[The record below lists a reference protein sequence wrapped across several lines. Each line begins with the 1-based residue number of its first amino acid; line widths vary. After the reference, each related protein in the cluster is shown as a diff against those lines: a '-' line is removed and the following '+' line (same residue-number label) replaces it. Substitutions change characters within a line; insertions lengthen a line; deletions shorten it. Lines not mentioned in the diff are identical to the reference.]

1 MKLWIERLG
10 SLKLTVVLLLVVGV
24 VLAVGTIF
32 ESLRGA
38 EAARAVYYAPWFFA
52 LEGLFGLNL
61 LAALIVRW
69 PRNRWRIGFALTH
82 TSMLLILIGALMTVM
97 FKVEGRLPI
106 WEGQSSDVVF
116 QGDKEGDL
124 PPLTLPFKVR
134 LDSFEIDTYP
144 GTQRPAMFRSRV
156 VVEPPAGTGA
166 EIPGVIEMNRP
177 MSHGGYTFFQ
187 SSYQIQGG
195 REMTILSVSKDPGQ
209 TVVFVGYTLLV
220 IGMIVVFFTRLAQ
233 QRMNDALLAEAAARA
248 TGNPGTKPGAKPG
261 NGKLAGATGATG
273 ASALLLAGLTGGL
286 VFAPAPADAALVPE
300 PAQLE
305 ALAAVPVQF
314 DGRTMPFDTQ
324 ARNAVWTVTRMRSWP
339 GVPPVAMVAG
349 WVIDPQGWQNEPII
363 RLRSDVA
370 AVAGLPAGT
379 TFASFRDLVSRPA
392 LIEALSAAGE
402 RAQRDEKGPK
412 LDEHLVELSDRL
424 TTLQGY
430 FRGDALRIEPAAER
444 QAAWGAVR
452 PPSAAALLAA
462 AEQIRGRAPAHY
474 PTREAIAR
482 ELRYTRVHSS
492 QLAWWLLVPAALA
505 AGFTLTRD
513 RKLLLWIARVGILGG
528 FAVMTW
534 GIAQRWL
541 VAGRIPASNMY
552 ESMLFL
558 AWGVGLF
565 AVISLALRNRILI
578 FNSAAMSAL
587 AMVLVDRLPM
597 DPFIHPMQPVLSG
610 TPWLAIHVPI
620 IMVSYAT
627 LAIVTLFAH
636 VVVAVEIFAPQRR
649 EMAHRWS
656 QLAYW
661 YIHVGS
667 ILLIAGIL
675 TGSIWA
681 ASSWGRYWG
690 WDPKEVWSLV
700 AFLAYMAILHARFD
714 KQIEDFGVAVGS
726 IAAFWMILMTYLGV
740 NYVLAAGLH
749 SYGFGSSN
757 LVTVMAVIAGIEV
770 LFLGAGWMAVRRRL
784 RTV

>member
-38 EAARAVYYAPWFFA
+38 EAARAVYYAPWFYA

-61 LAALIVRW
+61 LAALITRW
-69 PRNRWRIGFALTH
+69 PRNRFRIGFALTH
-82 TSMLLILIGALMTVM
+82 AAMLLILVGALMTVL

-116 QGDKEGDL
+116 QGDKEGDM

-134 LDSFEIDTYP
+134 LDAFEIDTYQ
-144 GTQRPAMFRSRV
+144 GTERPAMFRSRV
-156 VVEPPAGTGA
+156 VVEEAGGT
-166 EIPGVIEMNRP
+166 ERPGVIEMNQP
-177 MSHGGYTFFQ
+177 LAHGGYTFFQ

-195 REMTILSVSKDPGQ
+195 REMTILSVAKDPGQ

-233 QRMNDALLAEAAARA
+233 QRMNDALIADAEAAAKA
-248 TGNPGTKPGAKPG
+248 AQKPG
-261 NGKLAGATGATG
+261 NGRLAGA
-273 ASALLLAGLTGGL
+273 SAMLLVGLTTGL
-286 VFAPAPADAALVPE
+286 LVAPAPAEAALVPE
-300 PAQLE
+300 PAQVE
-305 ALAAVPVQF
+305 ALAALPVQF

-324 ARNAVWTVTRMRSWP
+324 ARNAVWTVTQKRAWP

-349 WVIDPQGWQNEPII
+349 WVLDPQGWQNEPIV
-363 RLRSDVA
+363 RLRADVA
-370 AVAGLPAGT
+370 ALAGLPAGVRY
-379 TFASFRDLVSRPA
+379 ASFRELVSRPA
-392 LIEALSAAGE
+392 LIEALRAAEE
-402 RAQRDEKGPK
+402 RARREEKGPK
-412 LDEHLVELSDRL
+412 LDEHLVELSERL

-430 FRGDALRIEPAAER
+430 FRGEMLRIEPSAEPN
-444 QAAWGAVR
+444 AAWGAAR
-452 PPSAAALLAA
+452 PPSAAALLSAV
-462 AEQIRGRAPAHY
+462 EQIRGRAPAHY

-482 ELRYTRVHSS
+482 ELGYTRADTT

-513 RKLLLWIARVGILGG
+513 RKALLWIARLGIVGG

-534 GIAQRWL
+534 GIAQRWQ

-565 AVISLALRNRILI
+565 AVISLVLKNRILI

-587 AMVLVDRLPM
+587 AMLLVDRLPM

-620 IMVSYAT
+620 IMVSYSVFAIAT
-627 LAIVTLFAH
+627 FLSHVVLGVALFAP
-636 VVVAVEIFAPQRR
+636 AKRA
-649 EMAHRWS
+649 AAAKWS
-656 QLAYW
+656 ELLYW
-661 YIHVGS
+661 YLMVGS

-700 AFLAYMAILHARFD
+700 AFLAYMAILHAKLDRMIG
-714 KQIEDFGVAVGS
+714 KFGVAAIS
-726 IAAFWMILMTYLGV
+726 IAAFQTLVMTYLGV
-740 NYVLAAGLH
+740 NFVLTAGMH
-749 SYGFGSSN
+749 SYGMGDSPVVMWML
-757 LVTVMAVIAGIEV
+757 LVALAEA
-770 LFLGAGWMAVRRRL
+770 LFLAWGLWAYRKNRALMER
-784 RTV
+784 

>member
-24 VLAVGTIF
+24 VLAIGTIF

-82 TSMLLILIGALMTVM
+82 TSMLLILVGALMTVL
-97 FKVEGRLPI
+97 FKVEGRMPI

-116 QGDKEGDL
+116 QGEKEGDL

-134 LDSFEIDTYP
+134 LDAFEIDTYP

-156 VVEPPAGTGA
+156 VVEPPAGSGS
-166 EIPGVIEMNRP
+166 EQPGVIQMNQP
-177 MSHGGYTFFQ
+177 LSYGGYNFFQ

-209 TVVFVGYTLLV
+209 NVVFVGYTLLV

-233 QRMNDALLAEAAARA
+233 QRLNDALIASAEAAAKA
-248 TGNPGTKPGAKPG
+248 TAKPG
-261 NGKLAGATGATG
+261 NGKLAQGANL
-273 ASALLLAGLTGGL
+273 LLLAGLAVGL
-286 VFAPAPADAALVPE
+286 ATATAPAPAAAALVPE
-300 PAQLE
+300 ASQLE
-305 ALAAVPVQF
+305 ALAAMPVQF

-324 ARNAVWTVTRMRSWP
+324 ARNAVWTVTKKRAWP
-339 GVPPVAMVAG
+339 GIEPVAMVAG
-349 WVIDPQGWQNEPII
+349 WVIDPQGWQNEPIV

-370 AVAGLPAGT
+370 AIAGLPAGT
-379 TFASFRDLVSRPA
+379 SYASFRDLVSRSA
-392 LIEALSAAGE
+392 LMEAMRAADD
-402 RAQRDEKGPK
+402 RSQRDEKGPK
-412 LDEHLVELSDRL
+412 LDEHLLELSTRL
-424 TTLQGY
+424 TTLSGY
-430 FRGDALRIEPAAER
+430 FRGEMLRIEPAADKS
-444 QAAWGAVR
+444 AAWGAVR

-462 AEQIRGRAPAHY
+462 VETIRGRAPAHY
-474 PTREAIAR
+474 PTREAIDR

-492 QLAWWLLVPAALA
+492 QLAWWLLVPAAIA
-505 AGFTLTRD
+505 AGFTLNRD
-513 RKLLLWIARVGILGG
+513 RKLLLWIARLGILGG

-565 AVISLALRNRILI
+565 AVISLVLKNRILI
-578 FNSAAMSAL
+578 FNSTAMSAL

-636 VVVAVEIFAPQRR
+636 VVVAVEIFAPHRR

-667 ILLIAGIL
+667 ILLITGIL

-757 LVTVMAVIAGIEV
+757 LVTIMAVIAAVEAA
-770 LFLGAGWMAVRRRL
+770 FLGAGWMAVRRRL
-784 RTV
+784 GAAA

>member
-82 TSMLLILIGALMTVM
+82 TSMLLILIGAMMTVI

-116 QGDKEGDL
+116 QGDKEGDM

-156 VVEPPAGTGA
+156 VVEEAAGSGTG
-166 EIPGVIEMNRP
+166 ERPGVIEMNRP
-177 MSHGGYTFFQ
+177 LSHGGYTFFQ

-195 REMTILSVSKDPGQ
+195 REMTILSVAKDPGQ
-209 TVVFVGYTLLV
+209 TVVFIGYTLLV

-248 TGNPGTKPGAKPG
+248 SGKPGTQPG
-261 NGKLAGATGATG
+261 NGKLAGAT
-273 ASALLLAGLTGGL
+273 ALLLAGLTTGL
-286 VFAPAPADAALVPE
+286 VFAPAPAEAALVPE
-300 PAQLE
+300 AGQLE

-314 DGRTMPFDTQ
+314 DGRTMPFETQ
-324 ARNAVWTVTRMRSWP
+324 ARNAVWTVTKKRAWP

-349 WVIDPQGWQNEPII
+349 WVLDPQGWQNEPIV
-363 RLRSDVA
+363 RVRADVA
-370 AVAGLPAGT
+370 ALAGLPSGT
-379 TFASFRDLVSRPA
+379 RYASFRDLISRPA
-392 LIEALSAAGE
+392 LIEALRAAEG
-402 RAQRDEKGPK
+402 RARNEEKGPK

-424 TTLQGY
+424 TTLQAY
-430 FRGDALRIEPAAER
+430 FRGEMLRLEPAVDPN
-444 QAAWGAVR
+444 AAWGSVR
-452 PPSAAALLAA
+452 PPSAAALLSQV
-462 AEQIRGRAPAHY
+462 EQIRARAPAHY

-482 ELRYTRVHSS
+482 ELRYDRADTT

-513 RKLLLWIARVGILGG
+513 RKLLLWIARIGIVAG

-565 AVISLALRNRILI
+565 AVIALLLGNRILI
-578 FNSAAMSAL
+578 FNSAAMSAI
-587 AMVLVDRLPM
+587 AMLLLDRLPM

-636 VVVAVEIFAPQRR
+636 VVVGVEIFAPHRR
-649 EMAHRWS
+649 EMARRWS

-714 KQIEDFGVAVGS
+714 KQIEDFGVAAGS

-757 LVTVMAVIAGIEV
+757 LVTIMTVIAAVEV
-770 LFLGAGWMAVRRRL
+770 GFITAGWIAVRRRL
-784 RTV
+784 RAA

>member
-1 MKLWIERLG
+1 
-10 SLKLTVVLLLVVGV
+10 
-24 VLAVGTIF
+24 
-32 ESLRGA
+32 
-38 EAARAVYYAPWFFA
+38 
-52 LEGLFGLNL
+52 
-61 LAALIVRW
+61 
-69 PRNRWRIGFALTH
+69 
-82 TSMLLILIGALMTVM
+82 
-97 FKVEGRLPI
+97 
-106 WEGQSSDVVF
+106 
-116 QGDKEGDL
+116 
-124 PPLTLPFKVR
+124 
-134 LDSFEIDTYP
+134 
-144 GTQRPAMFRSRV
+144 MFRSRV
-156 VVEPPAGTGA
+156 VVEEAGGA
-166 EIPGVIEMNRP
+166 LRPGVIQMNQP
-177 MSHGGYTFFQ
+177 LSHGGYTFFQ

-233 QRMNDALLAEAAARA
+233 QRMNDALLAQQMAAAVGRKA
-248 TGNPGTKPGAKPG
+248 GVVLLLGAAI
-261 NGKLAGATGATG
+261 AGAG
-273 ASALLLAGLTGGL
+273 ASLA
-286 VFAPAPADAALVPE
+286 APAGAALVPE

-324 ARNAVWTVTRMRSWP
+324 ARNAVWTVTKKRAWP
-339 GVPPVAMVAG
+339 GVDPVAMVAG
-349 WVIDPQGWQNEPII
+349 WVIDPQGWQNEPIV
-363 RLRSDVA
+363 RVRADVA
-370 AVAGLPAGT
+370 AVAGLPSGT
-379 TFASFRDLVSRPA
+379 RYASFRDLLSRPA
-392 LIEALSAAGE
+392 LREALGAAEE
-402 RAQRDEKGPK
+402 RARREEKGPK

-424 TTLQGY
+424 STLQAY
-430 FRGDALRIEPAAER
+430 FRGEMLRIEPAADPN
-444 QAAWGAVR
+444 AAWGAVR
-452 PPSAAALLAA
+452 PPSAAALLSM

-474 PTREAIAR
+474 PSREAIAR
-482 ELRYTRVHSS
+482 ELRYTRAETT

-513 RKLLLWIARVGILGG
+513 RKLLLWIARVGIVAG

-565 AVISLALRNRILI
+565 AVISLLLGNRILI
-578 FNSAAMSAL
+578 FNSAAMSAI
-587 AMVLVDRLPM
+587 AMLLLDRLPM

-636 VVVAVEIFAPQRR
+636 VVVGVEIFAPHRR
-649 EMAHRWS
+649 EMARRWS

-757 LVTVMAVIAGIEV
+757 LVTIMAVIALVEIGFIA
-770 LFLGAGWMAVRRRL
+770 AGWIAVRRRL
-784 RTV
+784 RAAAA

>member
-10 SLKLTVVLLLVVGV
+10 SLKLTVVLLLVLGA

-61 LAALIVRW
+61 LAALITRW
-69 PRNRWRIGFALTH
+69 PRNRFRIGFALTH
-82 TSMLLILIGALMTVM
+82 SAMLLILAGALMTVL

-177 MSHGGYTFFQ
+177 LSHGGYTFFQ

-195 REMTILSVSKDPGQ
+195 REMTILSVSHDPGQ
-209 TVVFVGYTLLV
+209 NVVFLGYILLV
-220 IGMIVVFFTRLAQ
+220 AGMIVVFFTRLAQ
-233 QRMNDALLAEAAARA
+233 QRMNDALLAQAAAHA
-248 TGNPGTKPGAKPG
+248 G
-261 NGKLAGATGATG
+261 GKAVPLAVLLAAALLGLAG
-273 ASALLLAGLTGGL
+273 S
-286 VFAPAPADAALVPE
+286 APAGAALVPE
-300 PAQLE
+300 ASQVE
-305 ALAAVPVQF
+305 ALRAVPVQF

-324 ARNAVWTVTRMRSWP
+324 ARNAVWTVTKKRAWP
-339 GVPPVAMVAG
+339 GVDPVAMVAG
-349 WVIDPQGWQNEPII
+349 WVIDPQGWQNEPIVRVRADI
-363 RLRSDVA
+363 A
-370 AVAGLPAGT
+370 AIAGLPPGVT
-379 TFASFRDLVSRPA
+379 YASFRDLVSKSALREAIGGAEARSQGEKKPA
-392 LIEALSAAGE
+392 ALD
-402 RAQRDEKGPK
+402 Q
-412 LDEHLVELSDRL
+412 HLVELSDRL

-430 FRGDALRIEPAAER
+430 FRGEMLRVEPAADPN
-444 QAAWGAVR
+444 AVWGAVR
-452 PPSAAALLAA
+452 PAGAADLLAHV
-462 AEQIRGRAPAHY
+462 AEIRTRAPAHY
-474 PTREAIAR
+474 PTTGAIAR

-492 QLAWWLLVPAALA
+492 ALAWWLLVPAALA
-505 AGFTLTRD
+505 AGLTLSRD
-513 RKLLLWIARVGILGG
+513 RFGLVWLARLGLVGG

-565 AVISLALRNRILI
+565 AVLALLLGNRILI
-578 FNSAAMSAL
+578 FNAAAMSAL
-587 AMVLVDRLPM
+587 AMLLVDRLPM
-597 DPFIHPMQPVLSG
+597 DPFIHPMPPVLSG

-627 LAIVTLFAH
+627 LALVTFFAH
-636 VVVAVEIFAPQRR
+636 VVVGVEIFAPERR
-649 EMAHRWS
+649 EVAHRWS

-757 LVTVMAVIAGIEV
+757 LVTIMAVIAAVEIAFV
-770 LFLGAGWMAVRRRL
+770 GAGWWAVRRRT
-784 RTV
+784 RAAA

>member
-1 MKLWIERLG
+1 MKLWIERLA

-24 VLAVGTIF
+24 VLAIGTIF

-52 LEGLFGLNL
+52 LQGLFGLNL
-61 LAALIVRW
+61 LAALITRW
-69 PRNRWRIGFALTH
+69 PRNRFRIGFALTH
-82 TSMLLILIGALMTVM
+82 ASMLLILAGALMTALY
-97 FKVEGRLPI
+97 KVEGRLPI
-106 WEGQSSDVVF
+106 WEGESSDVVF
-116 QGDKEGDL
+116 QGEKEGDL

-156 VVEPPAGTGA
+156 VVEPGSGPGQ
-166 EIPGVIEMNRP
+166 PGVIQMNQP
-177 MSHGGYTFFQ
+177 LSYGGYNFFQ

-209 TVVFVGYTLLV
+209 NVVFAGYVLLV
-220 IGMIVVFFTRLAQ
+220 AGMIVVFFTRLAQ
-233 QRMNDALLAEAAARA
+233 QRMNDALMAAAA
-248 TGNPGTKPGAKPG
+248 AQTAAKAAPGKGGN
-261 NGKLAGATGATG
+261 GATGRGTAL
-273 ASALLLAGLTGGL
+273 ALLLLTLGAAG
-286 VFAPAPADAALVPE
+286 FAAEPARAALVPE

-305 ALAAVPVQF
+305 ALAAMPVQF

-324 ARNAVWTVTRMRSWP
+324 ARNAVWTVTKKRAWP
-339 GVPPVAMVAG
+339 EVEPVAMVAG
-349 WVIDPQGWQNEPII
+349 WVIDPQGWQNEPIV
-363 RLRSDVA
+363 RLRGDVA
-370 AVAGLPAGT
+370 AIAGLPAGT
-379 TFASFRDLVSRPA
+379 SYASFRDLVSNRALREAMAAAEDRSRGEGKPA
-392 LIEALSAAGE
+392 
-402 RAQRDEKGPK
+402 P
-412 LDEHLVELSDRL
+412 LDQHLTELSDRL
-424 TTLQGY
+424 GTLSAY
-430 FRGDALRIEPAAER
+430 FRGEMLRIEPAADKS
-444 QAAWGAVR
+444 AAWGAVR
-452 PPSAAALLAA
+452 PPSAAALLSAVEA
-462 AEQIRGRAPAHY
+462 IRGRAPEHY

-513 RKLLLWIARVGILGG
+513 RKLLLWIARIGIVGG

-534 GIAQRWL
+534 GIAQRWQ

-565 AVISLALRNRILI
+565 AVISLVLRNRILI
-578 FNSAAMSAL
+578 FNSTAMSAL

-636 VVVAVEIFAPQRR
+636 VVVAVEIFAPHRR

-667 ILLIAGIL
+667 ILLITGIL

-757 LVTVMAVIAGIEV
+757 LVTVMAVIAAIEAA
-770 LFLGAGWMAVRRRL
+770 FLGAGWMAVRRRL
-784 RTV
+784 GAAV

>member
-10 SLKLTVVLLLVVGV
+10 SLMLTVVLLLVVGV

-61 LAALIVRW
+61 LAALITRW
-69 PRNRWRIGFALTH
+69 PRNRFRIGFALTH
-82 TSMLLILIGALMTVM
+82 ASMLLILVGALLTLLL
-97 FKVEGRLPI
+97 KVEGRLPI

-134 LDSFEIDTYP
+134 LDAFEIDTYP
-144 GTQRPAMFRSRV
+144 GTERPAMFRSRV
-156 VVEPPAGTGA
+156 VVEEAGGA
-166 EIPGVIEMNRP
+166 AGGGSERPGVIEMNKP
-177 MSHGGYTFFQ
+177 LSHGGYTFFQ

-195 REMTILSVSKDPGQ
+195 REMTILSVAKDPGQ
-209 TVVFVGYTLLV
+209 NVVFVGYILLV
-220 IGMIVVFFTRLAQ
+220 AGMIVVFFTRLAQ
-233 QRMNDALLAEAAARA
+233 QRMNDALAAESVARTSRGGNGVGTRA
-248 TGNPGTKPGAKPG
+248 TAN
-261 NGKLAGATGATG
+261 
-273 ASALLLAGLTGGL
+273 ALLLVALGTFGFVAPTTPAG
-286 VFAPAPADAALVPE
+286 AALVPQA
-300 PAQLE
+300 AQLE
-305 ALAAVPVQF
+305 ALAAMPVQF
-314 DGRTMPFDTQ
+314 DGRSMPFDTQ
-324 ARNAVWTVTRMRSWP
+324 ARNAVWTVTRKRAWP
-339 GVPPVAMVAG
+339 GVDPVAMVTG
-349 WVIDPQGWQNEPII
+349 WVIDPQGWQNEPIV
-363 RLRSDVA
+363 RLRADVA
-370 AVAGLPAGT
+370 AIAGLPTGT
-379 TFASFRDLVSRPA
+379 VYASFRDLVSNRA
-392 LIEALSAAGE
+392 LREAMSAAEGRSRGE
-402 RAQRDEKGPK
+402 GKPAP
-412 LDEHLVELSDRL
+412 LDQHLTELSDRL
-424 TTLQGY
+424 GTLSGY
-430 FRGDALRIEPAAER
+430 FRGEMLRIEPAADKNG
-444 QAAWGAVR
+444 AWGAVR

-462 AEQIRGRAPAHY
+462 VEQIRGRAPAHY
-474 PTREAIAR
+474 PTREALAR
-482 ELRYTRVHSS
+482 ELRYSRVHSS
-492 QLAWWLLVPAALA
+492 QLAWWLLVPAAIA
-505 AGFTLTRD
+505 AGLTLSRD
-513 RKLLLWIARVGILGG
+513 RRALLWIARLGILGG

-565 AVISLALRNRILI
+565 AVISLLLGNRILI

-587 AMVLVDRLPM
+587 AMLLVDRLPM
-597 DPFIHPMQPVLSG
+597 DPFIHPMQPVLAG

-627 LAIVTLFAH
+627 LALVTFFAH
-636 VVVAVEIFAPQRR
+636 VVVGVEIFAPERR
-649 EMAHRWS
+649 EMARRWS
-656 QLAYW
+656 ALAYW
-661 YIHVGS
+661 YIHVGA
-667 ILLIAGIL
+667 ILLITGIL

-714 KQIEDFGVAVGS
+714 KQIEDFGVAVGA
-726 IAAFWMILMTYLGV
+726 IVAFWMILMTYLGV

-757 LVTVMAVIAGIEV
+757 LVTSMATIAALEAA
-770 LFLGAGWMAVRRRL
+770 FLGAGWWAVRRRL
-784 RTV
+784 RATI

>member
-1 MKLWIERLG
+1 MKLWIERLA

-24 VLAVGTIF
+24 VLAIGTIF

-52 LEGLFGLNL
+52 LEALFGLNL
-61 LAALIVRW
+61 LAALVERW
-69 PRNRWRIGFALTH
+69 PRNRMRVGFALTH
-82 TSMLLILIGALMTVM
+82 SAMLVILVGALMTVL
-97 FKVEGRLPI
+97 FKVEGRMPI

-116 QGDKEGDL
+116 QGEKEGDL
-124 PPLTLPFKVR
+124 PPLKLPFKLR
-134 LDSFEIDTYP
+134 LDAFEIDTYP

-156 VVEPPAGTGA
+156 VVEGEGGEQPA
-166 EIPGVIEMNRP
+166 VIQMNEP
-177 MSHGGYTFFQ
+177 LSHGGYNFFQ

-209 TVVFVGYTLLV
+209 SVVFVGYVLLV
-220 IGMIVVFFTRLAQ
+220 AGMIVVFFTRLSQ
-233 QRMNDALLAEAAARA
+233 QRRNDALLAEAAARA
-248 TGNPGTKPGAKPG
+248 GASSG
-261 NGKLAGATGATG
+261 GHNGKAVVAHLLLVGAL
-273 ASALLLAGLTGGL
+273 ASAIATAK
-286 VFAPAPADAALVPE
+286 VEAALVP
-300 PAQLE
+300 PAEQVE
-305 ALAAVPVQF
+305 SLAALPVQF
-314 DGRTMPFDTQ
+314 DGRAMPFETQ
-324 ARNAVWTVTRMRSWP
+324 ARNAVWTITKKRAWP
-339 GVPPVAMVAG
+339 GIDPVAMVAG
-349 WVIDPQGWQNEPII
+349 WVLDPQGWQNEPIV

-370 AVAGLPAGT
+370 AIAGLPAGT
-379 TFASFRDLVSRPA
+379 RYASFRDLVSNRA
-392 LIEALSAAGE
+392 LREAMSAADQRSRGE
-402 RAQRDEKGPK
+402 EKPSP
-412 LDEHLVELSDRL
+412 LDQHLTEVSDRL
-424 TTLQGY
+424 STLSSY
-430 FRGDALRIEPAAER
+430 FRGEMLRIEPEGEARAP
-444 QAAWGAVR
+444 WGAVR
-452 PPSAAALLAA
+452 PASAGELVAMADA
-462 AEQIRGRAPAHY
+462 IRSRAPGHY
-474 PTREAIAR
+474 PTRDQIAR
-482 ELRYTRVHSS
+482 ELTYNRAHSS
-492 QLAWWLLVPAALA
+492 MLAWWFLVPAAIA
-505 AGFTLTRD
+505 AGFTLSRD
-513 RKLLLWIARVGILGG
+513 QKLWLWLARVGIVAG

-534 GIAQRWL
+534 GIAERWL

-558 AWGVGLF
+558 GWGVGLF
-565 AVISLALRNRILI
+565 AVISLLLGNRILI

-597 DPFIHPMQPVLSG
+597 DPFIHPMPPVLSG

-627 LAIVTLFAH
+627 LAIVTCFAH
-636 VVVAVEIFAPQRR
+636 VVVGVEIFAPHRR

-714 KQIEDFGVAVGS
+714 KQIEDFGVAAGS

-740 NYVLAAGLH
+740 NYVLASGLH

-757 LVTVMAVIAGIEV
+757 LVMTMAIVAAVEI
-770 LFLGAGWMAVRRRL
+770 LFVGAGWVAVRRRL
-784 RTV
+784 RSA

>member
-82 TSMLLILIGALMTVM
+82 TSMLLILIGAMMTVM

-116 QGDKEGDL
+116 QGANEGDM

-134 LDSFEIDTYP
+134 LDAFEIDTYQ

-156 VVEPPAGTGA
+156 VVEEAGGA
-166 EIPGVIEMNRP
+166 ERPGVIQMNQP

-195 REMTILSVSKDPGQ
+195 REMTILSVAKDPGQ
-209 TVVFVGYTLLV
+209 TVVFIGYTLLV

-233 QRMNDALLAEAAARA
+233 QRMNDALLAEAAAKA
-248 TGNPGTKPGAKPG
+248 SGKPG
-261 NGKLAGATGATG
+261 NGRLAGASAVLLVGLATG
-273 ASALLLAGLTGGL
+273 LL
-286 VFAPAPADAALVPE
+286 VAPAPAEAALVPE
-300 PAQLE
+300 PGQLE

-314 DGRTMPFDTQ
+314 DGRTMPFETQ
-324 ARNAVWTVTRMRSWP
+324 AANVVWTVTRKRCWP

-349 WVIDPQGWQNEPII
+349 WVIDPQGWQSEPIV
-363 RLRSDVA
+363 RVRADVA
-370 AVAGLPAGT
+370 ALAGLPSGT
-379 TFASFRDLVSRPA
+379 RYASFRDLVSRPA
-392 LIEALSAAGE
+392 LIEALRAAEG
-402 RAQRDEKGPK
+402 RARNEEKGPK

-424 TTLQGY
+424 TTLQAY
-430 FRGDALRIEPAAER
+430 FRGEMLRIEPAADPN
-444 QAAWGAVR
+444 AAWGAVR

-462 AEQIRGRAPAHY
+462 VEQIRGRAPAHY

-482 ELRYTRVHSS
+482 ELRYTRADTT

-513 RKLLLWIARVGILGG
+513 RTWLLWIARLGIVAG

-565 AVISLALRNRILI
+565 AVISLLLGNRILI
-578 FNSAAMSAL
+578 FNSAAMSAI
-587 AMVLVDRLPM
+587 AMLLLDRLPM

-636 VVVAVEIFAPQRR
+636 VVVGVEIFAPQRR
-649 EMAHRWS
+649 EMARRWS

-714 KQIEDFGVAVGS
+714 KQIEDFGVAVGA

-757 LVTVMAVIAGIEV
+757 LVTIMMVIAGIEI
-770 LFLGAGWMAVRRRL
+770 LFLGAGWVAVRRRL
-784 RTV
+784 RAA

>member
-1 MKLWIERLG
+1 MKLWMERLG

-24 VLAVGTIF
+24 VLAIGTIF

-82 TSMLLILIGALMTVM
+82 ASMLLILVGAMMTVM

-134 LDSFEIDTYP
+134 LDAFEIDTYQ

-156 VVEPPAGTGA
+156 VVEEATGN
-166 EIPGVIEMNRP
+166 ERPGVIEMNKP
-177 MSHGGYTFFQ
+177 LSHGGYTFFQ
-187 SSYQIQGG
+187 SSYQIQAG
-195 REMTILSVSKDPGQ
+195 REMTILSVAKDPGQ
-209 TVVFVGYTLLV
+209 TVVFIGYTLLV

-233 QRMNDALLAEAAARA
+233 QRMNDALLAEAAAKA
-248 TGNPGTKPGAKPG
+248 STKPDTQPGTKPG
-261 NGKLAGATGATG
+261 NGKLAGAAGANI
-273 ASALLLAGLTGGL
+273 LLLVGLAAGL
-286 VFAPAPADAALVPE
+286 VVAPWPAEAALVPE
-300 PAQLE
+300 AGQLE

-314 DGRTMPFDTQ
+314 DGRTMPFETQ
-324 ARNAVWTVTRMRSWP
+324 AANVVWTVTRKRCWP

-349 WVIDPQGWQNEPII
+349 WVIDPQGWQNEPIV
-363 RLRSDVA
+363 RVRADVA
-370 AVAGLPAGT
+370 ALAGLASGT
-379 TFASFRDLVSRPA
+379 RYASFRDLVSRPA
-392 LIEALSAAGE
+392 LIEALRAAEE
-402 RAQRDEKGPK
+402 RARREEKGPK

-424 TTLQGY
+424 TTLQAY
-430 FRGDALRIEPAAER
+430 FRGEMLRIEPAADPN
-444 QAAWGAVR
+444 AAWGAIR
-452 PPSAAALLAA
+452 PPSAAALLSAV
-462 AEQIRGRAPAHY
+462 EQIRSRAPGHY
-474 PTREAIAR
+474 PTRETIAR
-482 ELRYTRVHSS
+482 ELRYTRADTT

-513 RKLLLWIARVGILGG
+513 RKLLLWIARVGIVGG

-565 AVISLALRNRILI
+565 AVISLLLGNRILI

-587 AMVLVDRLPM
+587 AMLLLDRLPM

-636 VVVAVEIFAPQRR
+636 VVVAVEIFAPHRR
-649 EMAHRWS
+649 EMARRWS

-757 LVTVMAVIAGIEV
+757 LVTIMTVIAAIEV
-770 LFLGAGWMAVRRRL
+770 AFIAAGWMAVRRRL
-784 RTV
+784 RTA

>member
-69 PRNRWRIGFALTH
+69 PRNRFRVGFALTH
-82 TSMLLILIGALMTVM
+82 ASMLLILVGALMTVL
-97 FKVEGRLPI
+97 FKVEGRMPI

-116 QGDKEGDL
+116 QGDKQGDL
-124 PPLTLPFKVR
+124 PPLTLPFKLR
-134 LDSFEIDTYP
+134 LDAFEIDTYP

-156 VVEPPAGTGA
+156 VVEQAGGG
-166 EIPGVIEMNRP
+166 EKPGVIQMNQP
-177 MSHGGYTFFQ
+177 LSHGGFNFFQ

-209 TVVFVGYTLLV
+209 NVVFLGYILLV
-220 IGMIVVFFTRLAQ
+220 VGMIVVFFTRLAQ
-233 QRMNDALLAEAAARA
+233 QRLNDALLAEAAAKA
-248 TGNPGTKPGAKPG
+248 AAKSS
-261 NGKLAGATGATG
+261 NGTGAAARG
-273 ASALLLAGLTGGL
+273 AANLMLLLAVGAGTLATALT
-286 VFAPAPADAALVPE
+286 PAPAAAALVPE
-300 PAQLE
+300 AAQIE
-305 ALAAVPVQF
+305 ALAAMPVQF

-324 ARNAVWTVTRMRSWP
+324 ARNAVWTVTKKRAWP
-339 GVPPVAMVAG
+339 GIDPVAMVAG
-349 WVIDPQGWQNEPII
+349 WVLDPQGWQNEPIV

-370 AVAGLPAGT
+370 AIAGLPAGT
-379 TFASFRDLVSRPA
+379 AYASFRDLVSNRA
-392 LIEALSAAGE
+392 LREAMSAAEARGRGE
-402 RAQRDEKGPK
+402 EKPAP
-412 LDEHLVELSDRL
+412 LDEHLTELSDRL
-424 TTLQGY
+424 GTLSSY
-430 FRGDALRIEPAAER
+430 LRGEMLRIEPAADPN
-444 QAAWGAVR
+444 APWGAVR
-452 PPSAAALLAA
+452 PPSAAALIAA
-462 AEQIRGRAPAHY
+462 VEGIRGRTPAHY
-474 PTREAIAR
+474 PTRDAIAR
-482 ELRYTRVHSS
+482 ELAYTRLHSTR
-492 QLAWWLLVPAALA
+492 LAWWLLVPAAVA

-513 RKLLLWIARVGILGG
+513 RRLLLWIARVGIVAG

-558 AWGVGLF
+558 GWGVGLF
-565 AVISLALRNRILI
+565 AVISLLLGNRILI
-578 FNSAAMSAL
+578 FNSTAMSAL
-587 AMVLVDRLPM
+587 AMLLLDRLPM

-636 VVVAVEIFAPQRR
+636 VVVAVEIFAPGRR

-667 ILLIAGIL
+667 ILLITGIL

-757 LVTVMAVIAGIEV
+757 LVTVMAVIAGVEV

-784 RTV
+784 RAAA

>member
-61 LAALIVRW
+61 LAALITRW

-82 TSMLLILIGALMTVM
+82 ASMLLILVGALMTVV
-97 FKVEGRLPI
+97 FKVEGRMPI

-116 QGDKEGDL
+116 RGEKEGDL

-134 LDSFEIDTYP
+134 LDAFEIDTYP

-156 VVEPPAGTGA
+156 VVEDSTAGA
-166 EIPGVIEMNRP
+166 ERPGVIEMNRP
-177 MSHGGYTFFQ
+177 LAHGGYTFFQ

-195 REMTILSVSKDPGQ
+195 REMTILSVAKDPGQ
-209 TVVFVGYTLLV
+209 AVVFVGYTLLV

-233 QRMNDALLAEAAARA
+233 QRMNDALLAEAAAKA
-248 TGNPGTKPGAKPG
+248 IKGGNSAGVRGTAQALLVLALGAG
-261 NGKLAGATGATG
+261 GLLAP
-273 ASALLLAGLTGGL
+273 ASATPAG
-286 VFAPAPADAALVPE
+286 AALVPE

-324 ARNAVWTVTRMRSWP
+324 ARDAVWTVTRKRAWP

-349 WVIDPQGWQNEPII
+349 WVIDAPGWQNEPIV
-363 RLRSDVA
+363 RLRADVA
-370 AVAGLPAGT
+370 ALAGLPTGT
-379 TFASFRDLVSRPA
+379 VYASFRDLVSRPA
-392 LIEALSAAGE
+392 LIAALNAAEARS
-402 RAQRDEKGPK
+402 RRDEPGPK
-412 LDEHLVELSDRL
+412 LDEHLLELSNRL

-430 FRGDALRIEPAAER
+430 FRGEMLRVEPAADAN
-444 QAAWGAVR
+444 AAWGAVR
-452 PPSAAALLAA
+452 PPSAAALIAA
-462 AEQIRGRAPAHY
+462 GEQIRGRAPAHY

-482 ELRYTRVHSS
+482 ELRYMRAHSS

-505 AGFTLTRD
+505 AGFTLSRD
-513 RKLLLWIARVGILGG
+513 RALLLWIARAGIVGG

-534 GIAQRWL
+534 GIAQRWQ

-565 AVISLALRNRILI
+565 AVISLVLRNRILI

-636 VVVAVEIFAPQRR
+636 VVVGVEIFAPERR
-649 EMAHRWS
+649 EMARRWS

-714 KQIEDFGVAVGS
+714 KQIEDFGVAVGA

-757 LVTVMAVIAGIEV
+757 LVTIMAVIAAIEV
-770 LFLGAGWMAVRRRL
+770 VFIAAGWLAVRRRL
-784 RTV
+784 RAA